1 MTADVGSGTFRLR
14 PASRGDLLAIVHLL
28 ADDSMGA
35 ARESDLDM
43 EPYERAF
50 EAIDAD
56 PRHLLVVGELVRQ
69 GSADTPVVS
78 TFQIRHEASA
88 LIAAPTNGHCTREFR
103 GAMPVEGVQNGGV
116 RYALAEPLATN
127 SVSACSRDMPL
138 VSGTLNIT
146 KKKDAAANRAYM
158 A

>member
-78 TFQIRHEASA
+78 TFQ
-88 LIAAPTNGHCTREFR
+88 
-103 GAMPVEGVQNGGV
+103 QNGGG